1 MSLSK
6 EEDKNMN
13 IQFKNFLIMLFDMVT
28 TEDVETFKAS
38 RESLENIFYELEV
51 MEKIFRER
59 AKLIEINKI

>member
-1 MSLSK
+1 
-6 EEDKNMN
+6 MN

-59 AKLIEINKI
+59 ARLIEINKI